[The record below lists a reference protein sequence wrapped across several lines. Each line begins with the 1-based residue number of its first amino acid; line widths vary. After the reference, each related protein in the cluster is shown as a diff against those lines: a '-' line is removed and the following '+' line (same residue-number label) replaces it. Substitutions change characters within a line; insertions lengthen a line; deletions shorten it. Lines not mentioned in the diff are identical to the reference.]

1 MCVVVPR
8 SSWQGGPAARPPLH
22 PLRQSGAHLP
32 PIPTQ
37 PTSPGSRMVT
47 WLWVR
52 GRLRT
57 GGNDWPLHHQSG
69 GAFLLLPTPA
79 MTGETSALPW
89 TPSTLHADT
98 CSGIAEGACLPLG
111 TQPLPRGQPSVDWM
125 PAMVSPM
132 ETTKGLPAPLW
143 TPAANHTP
151 VGGRLFCRCARL
163 KTCEPNSARA
173 LLLLQLVKTYVELH
187 SGYWPPSIHKRNRYV
202 ARRKVGDTPVT
213 R

>member
-1 MCVVVPR
+1 MARGTRCASPVASP
-8 SSWQGGPAARPPLH
+8 PAYPVLF
-22 PLRQSGAHLP
+22 SP

-37 PTSPGSRMVT
+37 PISPGFRLLI

-69 GAFLLLPTPA
+69 GAFLLLPTPT

-89 TPSTLHADT
+89 PQSTLHADT

-132 ETTKGLPAPLW
+132 ETTEGLAAPLW
-143 TPAANHTP
+143 TPAANHTS
-151 VGGRLFCRCARL
+151 VGGDSHSKAQSINS
-163 KTCEPNSARA
+163 KSSPNPRRMLTQSSQRRNDGTPGIASGA
-173 LLLLQLVKTYVELH
+173 LAM
-187 SGYWPPSIHKRNRYV
+187 R
-202 ARRKVGDTPVT
+202 
-213 R
+213 